1 LNRIDRA
8 LELALGAVFLAAGV
22 LKIADPTGFAV
33 SLALM
38 KTLPGALI
46 GPVAILLPWVE
57 VVSGLA
63 LIATRRYRDAATWLL
78 LSLLIPFTVALVVS
92 LLRETGGS
100 CGCFG
105 GASSFLNRPE
115 VGLVRNVALGA
126 AAVVLIRRRVT
137 SRSGP
142 TSPASDT
149 GR

>member
-1 LNRIDRA
+1 MSFQR
-8 LELALGAVFLAAGV
+8 LGLVFLTAGV

-38 KTLPGALI
+38 KTLPDLLL

-57 VVSGLA
+57 VVAGLA
-63 LIATRRYRDAATWLL
+63 LIVTRRYRDAAAWLL
-78 LSLLIPFTVALVVS
+78 LSLLMPFTAAIVVS
-92 LLRETGGS
+92 MLRKTGGS

-105 GASSFLNRPE
+105 GGSGFMNRPE
-115 VGLVRNVALGA
+115 VGLVRNMVLGA
-126 AAVVLIRRRVT
+126 VAVVLIRRRVT

>member
-1 LNRIDRA
+1 MSRIDRG
-8 LELALGAVFLAAGV
+8 LEIALGAVFLAAGV

-38 KTLPGALI
+38 RTLPDALI

-57 VVSGLA
+57 VVAGLA
-63 LIATRRYRDAATWLL
+63 LIVTRRYRDAATWLI
-78 LSLLIPFTVALVVS
+78 LSLLIPFTAALIVS
-92 LLRETGGS
+92 MAGDAGGS
-100 CGCFG
+100 CSCFG
-105 GASSFLNRPE
+105 GGAGFLNRPE
-115 VGLVRNVALGA
+115 VGLVRNVVLGA

>member
-1 LNRIDRA
+1 LSRIDRG
-8 LELALGAVFLAAGV
+8 LEIALGLVFLAAGV
-22 LKIADPTGFAV
+22 LKIADPTGYAV

-38 KTLPGALI
+38 KILPATLI

-57 VVSGLA
+57 VVGGLA
-63 LIATRRYRDAATWLL
+63 LIATRRYRDAATWLILGL
-78 LSLLIPFTVALVVS
+78 LVLFTAA
-92 LLRETGGS
+92 LLRNSGS

-105 GASSFLNRPE
+105 SGFLSRPE
-115 VGLVRNVALGA
+115 VGLVRNVLLGA

>member
-1 LNRIDRA
+1 LNRIDRG
-8 LELALGAVFLAAGV
+8 LEIALGLVFLAAGV

-38 KTLPGALI
+38 KTLPGALN

-57 VVSGLA
+57 LVAGLA
-63 LIATRRYRDAATWLL
+63 LIATRRYRDAATWLIL
-78 LSLLIPFTVALVVS
+78 GLLIPFTAVLIGAM
-92 LLRETGGS
+92 LRNSGS

-105 GASSFLNRPE
+105 EGATFLNRPD
-115 VGLVRNVALGA
+115 VGLIRNALLGA
-126 AAVVLIRRRVT
+126 AAVVLIRRRIT

>member
-1 LNRIDRA
+1 MSRIDRA
-8 LELALGAVFLAAGV
+8 LEVALGLVFLAAGA
-22 LKIADPTGFAV
+22 LKIADPMGFAV

-38 KTLPGALI
+38 KTLPALLI

-57 VVSGLA
+57 VVAGLA

-78 LSLLIPFTVALVVS
+78 LSLLIPFTVAIAVS
-92 LLRETGGS
+92 MLRNTGS

-105 GASSFLNRPE
+105 GGSTFLSRPE
-115 VGLVRNVALGA
+115 VGLVRNVLLAA
-126 AAVVLIRRRVT
+126 AAVVLIRRRTT